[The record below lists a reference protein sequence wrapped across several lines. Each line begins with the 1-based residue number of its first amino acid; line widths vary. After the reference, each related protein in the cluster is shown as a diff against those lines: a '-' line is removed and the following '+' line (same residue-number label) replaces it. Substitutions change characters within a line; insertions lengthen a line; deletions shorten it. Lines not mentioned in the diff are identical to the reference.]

1 MSEAIVNARLIE
13 RELEKLERY
22 LDSSEF
28 KAFWDQVREINS
40 LFQTLKPIEPSRR
53 QNLWEELGKLCERA
67 KASRN
72 TRRDQPS
79 NRTRSE
85 DSARASY
92 ETRVIICRKLD
103 NVRLAAYASTWDQ
116 VMSAKEELYECLDMM
131 KSDWQ
136 PTGMFNTAGRL
147 NRDDRDYCFDVWKS
161 SKEVVD
167 NAFARIRAAGQ
178 ARRSEFVDTVMER
191 IEHKRSVIRRLED
204 QIDDLEDGISNSSN
218 RGWCDDAR
226 GWIEEK
232 RSVIRDIER
241 KIRELEDRI

>member
-1 MSEAIVNARLIE
+1 MSDAHARTIE
-13 RELEKLERY
+13 RELQKLEQF

-40 LFQTLKPIEPSRR
+40 LFKTLKPIESSRR
-53 QNLWEELGKLCERA
+53 QTLWEELGRLCERA

-72 TRRDQPS
+72 TRPQRTARD
-79 NRTRSE
+79 E

-103 NVRLAAYASTWDQ
+103 DVRLAAYASTWDQ
-116 VMSAKEELYECLDMM
+116 VMSAKNELYECLDMM
-131 KSDWQ
+131 KSDWR

-147 NRDDRDYCFDVWKS
+147 NRDDRDYCFDVWKA

-178 ARRSEFVDTVMER
+178 ARRSEFVDNVMQR
-191 IEHKRSVIRRLED
+191 IEQKRSVIRRLED
-204 QIDDLEDGISNSSN
+204 QIDDLEEGISNSRN
-218 RGWCDDAR
+218 PGWCDDAR

-241 KIRELEDRI
+241 KIRDLEDKI